1 MGRKRVLVAMS
12 GGVDSSVAAALLLE
26 RGYEVVG
33 VTMRLWTVEDPAAP
47 RFHRRCCSVEDIG
60 DARAAAD
67 VLGIPHYVLNFER
80 EFRAWVVDYFLQEY
94 AQGRTPNPCIA
105 CNQHIKFGPLLD
117 YALALGCDY
126 VATGHYVRVR
136 EEGGRYILL
145 KGVDAGK
152 DQSYVLYMLGQREL
166 ARSLFPVGEYTKGE
180 VRAIA
185 RRLGLP
191 NADKPDSADICF
203 IPHGDYRAF
212 VRQHLRPRPGP
223 ILDMGGREIGRHG
236 GIVDYT
242 VGQRRGLPVQG
253 DGRPLYVVDID
264 PQADAVVVGPEEAL
278 YCWEATCR
286 ALSFVEGA
294 PPAGPVEV
302 EARVRYRG
310 EVVPAVLEVA
320 GGEGR
325 VRFLRPQRAVT
336 PGQAIVFYQ
345 GERVLGGGVITGRR
359 WGPEGA
365 RDIIAPH
372 SGALGGGNGHR

>member
-12 GGVDSSVAAALLLE
+12 GGVDSSVAAALLLQW
-26 RGYEVVG
+26 GYEVVG
-33 VTMRLWTVEDPAAP
+33 VTMRLWTLEDPMAP
-47 RFHRRCCSVEDIG
+47 RYHRRCCSVEDIG

-80 EFRAWVVDYFLQEY
+80 EFRARVVDYFLQEY
-94 AQGRTPNPCIA
+94 ASGRTPNPCIA
-105 CNQHIKFGPLLD
+105 CNQHIKFGPLLE

-136 EEGGRYILL
+136 QEDGRFVLF
-145 KGVDAGK
+145 KGVDECK

-166 ARSLFPVGEYTKGE
+166 ARALFPVGEYTKEE
-180 VRAIA
+180 VRAMA

-203 IPHGDYRAF
+203 IPDGDYRAF
-212 VRQHLRPRPGP
+212 VRRHLRPHPGP
-223 ILDMGGREIGRHG
+223 IVDLEGREIGWHG

-242 VGQRRGLPVQG
+242 VGQRRGLPARG

-264 PQADAVVVGPEEAL
+264 PQANAVVVGPEEAL
-278 YCWEATCR
+278 YCREAICR
-286 ALSFVEGA
+286 ALSFVDGA
-294 PPAGPVEV
+294 LPAGPVAV
-302 EARVRYRG
+302 EAKVRYRG
-310 EVVPAVLEVA
+310 EAVPAVLEVT

-345 GERVLGGGVITGRR
+345 GERVLGGGIIARRR
-359 WGPEGA
+359 WGQEAA
-365 RDIIAPH
+365 RDIIAAH
-372 SGALGGGNGHR
+372 SGAPGGGDGHR